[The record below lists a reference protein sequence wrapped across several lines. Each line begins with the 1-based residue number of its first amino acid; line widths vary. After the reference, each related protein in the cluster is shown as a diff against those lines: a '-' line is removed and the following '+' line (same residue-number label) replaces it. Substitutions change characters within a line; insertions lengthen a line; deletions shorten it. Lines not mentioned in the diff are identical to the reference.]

1 MRNIKTKRKP
11 EKCRI
16 CKNKLNNTKIE
27 EEEEEEERV
36 EEKKDLP
43 NNLHIIN
50 WIKFS
55 EILTETIKI
64 FDVRSKQEIEIYGF
78 DCCISLEDIKPL
90 SIIEY
95 CKKNNINEFYL
106 ICKNGKES
114 LNIGKVL

>member
-27 EEEEEEERV
+27 EEEEIVKIE
-36 EEKKDLP
+36 DLP

-50 WIKFS
+50 WKRFS
-55 EILTETIKI
+55 EILTEATKI
-64 FDVRSKQEIEIYGF
+64 FDVRSQQEIEIYGF
-78 DCCISLEDIKPL
+78 DNCICLEDIKPL

-95 CKKNNINEFYL
+95 CKKNSINEFYL

-114 LNIGKVL
+114 LNIGKV